1 MKQIGVGTTGQL
13 NKIVS
18 VLGTAYRDPSLENQK
33 DPIDEV
39 IFILLAEKTDES
51 KYLQV
56 FKRLKTR
63 FPHWEDLLITSVA
76 RIKPII
82 EDAGMGRRRARLI
95 KQVLI
100 SVKEKFGKLDLSP
113 LKNMPV
119 EKAESLL
126 CSLPGIGQKSARCVL
141 LYCFDKPV
149 LPVDIHTYRLAIR
162 LGLLSR
168 RVSYDQSHDVLP
180 KIIPA
185 ALRRIFHVNAV
196 AHGRRRC
203 FAENPNCDGCPLRL
217 YCSHPK
223 AEKPVKIE
231 VRPRPLAMDLF
242 SGAGGIS
249 QGFKKAG
256 FQIVQAVECDPHAAK
271 TYQRNH
277 PETDLIELPIEKV
290 DPAQCMM
297 RLGIRPGD
305 LTVLI
310 GGPPC
315 QGFSE
320 SNRRTRT
327 LDNPRNHL
335 YKEFVRFLAA
345 FQPAWLVMENV
356 AGLKT
361 LSKASVLER
370 IIKKCRKL
378 GYVVEWKVLNAAEYG
393 VPQMRR
399 RLFIVGNRLGL
410 PVQFPEATHGR
421 EKKPWITVRQAIGD
435 LTSLGNGAST
445 DYSPYPDLKKR
456 FFRER
461 LTQYQQL
468 MRASVNGSK
477 TVQGNLV
484 TNSARK
490 IIDRYKHIKSGQ
502 NWEVIPPDLMDNYE
516 DFLRCHTGIYHRLE
530 WNKPAKVIGNFRKN
544 MLIHPREHRGLSVR
558 EAARL
563 QSFPDNYVFVGSI
576 GFQQQQV
583 ADAVPPLL
591 AEAVA
596 KSIKLADVKGRVFPI
611 LLERAA

>member
-18 VLGTAYRDPSLENQK
+18 ILGTAYRDPSLENQK

-141 LYCFDKPV
+141 LYCFDKAV

-168 RVSYDQSHDVLP
+168 RVSYDQSHDILP
-180 KIIPA
+180 KIISP
-185 ALRRIFHVNAV
+185 ALRRKFHVNAV

-203 FAENPNCDGCPLRL
+203 FAEKPNCGGCPLRL
-217 YCSHPK
+217 NCSYPK
-223 AEKPVKIE
+223 TEKPVKIE
-231 VRPRPLAMDLF
+231 VRPWPLAMDLF

-345 FQPAWLVMENV
+345 FQPAWFVMENV

-361 LSKASVLER
+361 LAKASLLKQ
-370 IIKKCRKL
+370 IIRKCRNL
-378 GYVVEWKVLNAAEYG
+378 GYVVEWSVLNAAEYG
-393 VPQMRR
+393 VPQIRK

-410 PVQFPEATHGR
+410 PFEFPASTYGP
-421 EKKPWITVRQAIGD
+421 KKKHWVTVRQAIAD
-435 LTSLGNGAST
+435 LPRLVNGSSK
-445 DYSPYPDLKKR
+445 DYDLYPVLRKPFSRD
-456 FFRER
+456 R
-461 LTQYQQL
+461 LTPYQRM
-468 MRASVNGSK
+468 MRASANGSRM
-477 TVQGNLV
+477 VQGNLV
-484 TNSARK
+484 TVNSEK
-490 IIDRYKHIKSGQ
+490 IIGRYKHIKSGQ
-502 NWEVIPPDLMDNYE
+502 NWTAIPTELMDNYE
-516 DFLRCHTGIYHRLE
+516 DSSRCHTGIYHRLD
-530 WNKPAKVIGNFRKN
+530 WKKPAKVIGNFRKN
-544 MLIHPREHRGLSVR
+544 MLIHPRQHRGLSVR

-563 QSFPDNYVFVGSI
+563 QSFPDDYIFLDSI

-591 AEAVA
+591 AEAVGRT
-596 KSIKLADVKGRVFPI
+596 IKIANVKGGS
-611 LLERAA
+611 AYK